1 MSERSERF
9 TIEQTLPNERFDTFL
24 RARYPAMS
32 RGAIQRL
39 IELGHIQVNGEPVK
53 PTHRPRAGEEVTVRW
68 PEPGVSEVTPEEIPL
83 EIIYEDKDLLVL
95 SKPPGIVVHPSVG
108 HERGTLVN
116 ALLHHCKG
124 QLSGIGGIERPG
136 IVHRLDIDTSGCLV
150 VAKNDL
156 AHVNLQK
163 QFAGR
168 TMEKVY
174 LAIVCGEIQRPGG
187 DIRAN
192 IERHPSHR
200 KRMTVADD
208 MGGREARTEYRVK
221 QRLNHATLVEIILH
235 TGRTHQIRVH
245 FQHLGYPVFGDLTYG
260 KRQTQR
266 LTESTNVIPQR
277 IMLHAWKLSFAHPR
291 TERLLSFES
300 PIPKDMSTTL
310 RALKGL
316 ENFPGWLTDYRS

>member
-1 MSERSERF
+1 MSEAEPGRTERF
-9 TIEQTLPNERFDTFL
+9 TIEQTLPNERFDTYL

-39 IELGHIQVNGEPVK
+39 IELGHIRVNSEEIK
-53 PTHRPRAGEEVTVRW
+53 PTHRPRAGEEVSIYW
-68 PEPGVSEVTPEEIPL
+68 PEPGVSEVKPEKIKL
-83 EIIYEDKDLLVL
+83 DIIFEDKDLLVIN
-95 SKPPGIVVHPSVG
+95 KPPGMVVHPSIG
-108 HERGTLVN
+108 HERGTVVN

-150 VAKNDL
+150 VAKNDV

-168 TMEKVY
+168 TMEKIY
-174 LAIVCGEIQRPGG
+174 LAIVCGKIERPGG
-187 DIRAN
+187 EIRAN
-192 IERHPSHR
+192 IDRHPSHR
-200 KRMTVADD
+200 KRMAVTED

-221 QRLNHATLVEIILH
+221 QRLNDATLVEVVLH

-245 FQHLGYPVFGDLTYG
+245 FQHLGYPVFGDMTYG

-266 LTESTNVIPQR
+266 LTETTGVAPPR
-277 IMLHAWKLSFAHPR
+277 IMLHAWKLTFAHPR
-291 TERLLSFES
+291 SDRLLAFAA
-300 PIPKDMSTTL
+300 PIPADMAGTI
-310 RALKGL
+310 RAL
-316 ENFPGWLTDYRS
+316 EP

>member
-1 MSERSERF
+1 MNAEPGRSERF
-9 TIEQTLPNERFDTFL
+9 TVEQTLPNERFDTYL
-24 RARYPAMS
+24 RGRYPAMS

-39 IELGHIQVNGEPVK
+39 LELGHIRVDGEEVK
-53 PTHRPRAGEEVTVRW
+53 PTHRPKAGEEVSIHW
-68 PEPGVSEVTPEEIPL
+68 PEPGVSEVKPEKIKL
-83 EIIYEDKDLLVL
+83 DIIYEDKDLLVINK
-95 SKPPGIVVHPSVG
+95 SPGMVVHPSVG

-168 TMEKVY
+168 TMEKIY
-174 LAIVCGEIQRPGG
+174 LAIVCGCIERLGG
-187 DIRAN
+187 EIRAN

-200 KRMTVADD
+200 KRMTVTED

-221 QRLNHATLVEIILH
+221 QRLKDATLVEITLH

-260 KRQTQR
+260 KRQSQR
-266 LTESTNVIPQR
+266 LTESTGVTPAR
-277 IMLHAWKLSFAHPR
+277 IMLHAWKLTFAHPR
-291 TERLLSFES
+291 TERMLAFES
-300 PIPKDMSTTL
+300 PVPSDMASTV
-310 RALKGL
+310 RALKT
-316 ENFPGWLTDYRS
+316 TDQ

>member
-1 MSERSERF
+1 MSARSERF
-9 TIEQTLPNERFDTFL
+9 TVEQTRPNERFDTYL
-24 RARYPAMS
+24 RTRYPAMS

-39 IELGHIQVNGEPVK
+39 IELGHIRVDGKEIK
-53 PTHRPRAGEEVTVRW
+53 PTHPPRAGQEVTIYW
-68 PEPGVSEVTPEEIPL
+68 PEPGASELQPEEIGL
-83 EIIYEDKDLLVL
+83 EIIYEDKDLLVIN
-95 SKPPGIVVHPSVG
+95 KAPGMVVHPSVG

-124 QLSGIGGIERPG
+124 QLSGVGGVERPG
-136 IVHRLDIDTSGCLV
+136 IVHRLDIDTSGCLI

-168 TMEKVY
+168 TMEKLY
-174 LAIVCGEIQRPGG
+174 LAIVCGAIERSSGE
-187 DIRAN
+187 IRAN

-221 QRLNHATLVEIILH
+221 QRLKDTTLVEITLH

-245 FQHLGYPVFGDLTYG
+245 FQHLGYPVFGDRTYG

-266 LTESTNVIPQR
+266 VQESTGVVPPR
-277 IMLHAWKLSFAHPR
+277 IMLHAWRLTFVHPR
-291 TERLLSFES
+291 TERILSFES
-300 PIPKDMSTTL
+300 PIPNDMSTAI
-310 RALKGL
+310 RALKIMQ
-316 ENFPGWLTDYRS
+316 S

>member
-1 MSERSERF
+1 MSGRSESF
-9 TIEQTLPNERFDTFL
+9 TVEKTLLDERFDTYL
-24 RARYPAMS
+24 RGRYPAMS

-39 IELGHIQVNGEPVK
+39 LELGHIKVNGETVK
-53 PTHRPRAGEEVTVRW
+53 ATHRPRAGEEVSIDW
-68 PEPGVSEVTPEEIPL
+68 PEPGVSEVKPEKIAL
-83 EIIYEDKDLLVL
+83 DIIYEDKDLLVIN
-95 SKPPGIVVHPSVG
+95 KPPDMVVHPSVG

-116 ALLHHCKG
+116 ALLYHCKG

-174 LAIVCGEIQRPGG
+174 LAILCGRIERPGG
-187 DIRAN
+187 EIRAN
-192 IERHPSHR
+192 IDRHPSHR
-200 KRMTVADD
+200 KRMTVTED

-221 QRLNHATLVEIILH
+221 QRFKDTTLVEVVLH

-245 FQHLGYPVFGDLTYG
+245 FQHLGYPVFGDMTYG

-266 LTESTNVIPQR
+266 VTESTGVTPPR
-277 IMLHAWKLSFAHPR
+277 IMLHAWKLNFTHPR
-291 TERLLSFES
+291 TERVRAFEAPVPS
-300 PIPKDMSTTL
+300 DMAATT
-310 RALKGL
+310 RKLKI
-316 ENFPGWLTDYRS
+316 

>member
-1 MSERSERF
+1 MSGRSERF
-9 TIEQTLPNERFDTFL
+9 TVDQTLPNERFDTYL
-24 RARYPAMS
+24 RGRYPAMS

-39 IELGHIQVNGEPVK
+39 IDLGHIQVDGQPVK
-53 PTHRPRAGEEVTVRW
+53 PTHRPRAGEEVSVYW
-68 PEPGVSEVTPEEIPL
+68 PEPGPSEVKPEEIAL
-83 EIIYEDKDLLVL
+83 DVIYEDRDLLIINK
-95 SKPPGIVVHPSVG
+95 SPGIVVHPSVG

-124 QLSGIGGIERPG
+124 QLSGIGGVERPG

-150 VAKNDL
+150 VAKNDV

-168 TMEKVY
+168 TMEKIY
-174 LAIVCGEIQRPGG
+174 LAIVCGTIERAGG
-187 DIRAN
+187 EIRAN

-200 KRMTVADD
+200 KRMTVSED

-221 QRLNHATLVEIILH
+221 ERFKEATLVEVALH

-266 LTESTNVIPQR
+266 VTEATGVTPAR

-291 TERLLSFES
+291 TERLLAFEA
-300 PIPKDMSTTL
+300 PIPKDMAATI
-310 RALKGL
+310 RKLK
-316 ENFPGWLTDYRS
+316 P

>member
-1 MSERSERF
+1 MSGRSERF
-9 TIEQTLPNERFDTFL
+9 TVEKTLPNERFDTYL
-24 RARYPAMS
+24 RGRYPAMS

-39 IELGHIQVNGEPVK
+39 IELGHIQVNGAAIK
-53 PTHRPRAGEEVTVRW
+53 PTHRPSAGDEVTVYW
-68 PEPGVSEVTPEEIPL
+68 PEPGVSEVKAEKIAL
-83 EIIYEDKDLLVL
+83 DIIYEDKDLLVIN
-95 SKPPGIVVHPSVG
+95 KAPGMVVHPSVG

-150 VAKNDL
+150 VAKNDV
-156 AHVNLQK
+156 AHTTLQK

-168 TMEKVY
+168 TMEKIY
-174 LAIVCGEIQRPGG
+174 LAIVCGELTRPGG
-187 DIRAN
+187 EIRAN

-200 KRMTVADD
+200 KRMAVSED

-221 QRLNHATLVEIILH
+221 RRLKDTTLVEIVLH

-245 FQHLGYPVFGDLTYG
+245 FQHLGYPVFGDPTYG

-266 LTESTNVIPQR
+266 VKESTGVEPPR

-291 TERLLSFES
+291 TERVLAFEA
-300 PIPKDMSTTL
+300 PVPADMNSTL
-310 RALKGL
+310 KALHA
-316 ENFPGWLTDYRS
+316 

>member
-1 MSERSERF
+1 MTDRDERF
-9 TIEQTLPNERFDTFL
+9 TIEQTLPNERFDTYL
-24 RARYPAMS
+24 RGRYPAMS

-39 IELGHIQVNGEPVK
+39 IDLGHIQVNGESVK
-53 PTHRPRAGEEVTVRW
+53 PTHRPRAGEEVTVHW
-68 PEPGVSEVTPEEIPL
+68 PEPGVSEVKPEAIAL
-83 EIIYEDKDLLVL
+83 EIIYEDKDLIVIN
-95 SKPPGIVVHPSVG
+95 KAPGMVVHPSIG

-124 QLSGIGGIERPG
+124 KLSGIGGIERPG

-156 AHVNLQK
+156 AHVALQK

-168 TMEKVY
+168 TMEKIY
-174 LAIVCGEIQRPGG
+174 LAIVCGEISRDDGE
-187 DIRAN
+187 IRAN

-200 KRMTVADD
+200 KRMAVTED

-221 QRLNHATLVEIILH
+221 QRLNTATLVEVILH

-245 FQHLGYPVFGDLTYG
+245 FQHLGYPLFGDLTYG

-266 LTESTNVIPQR
+266 LTEATGIQPPR

-291 TERLLSFES
+291 TERELGFEA
-300 PIPKDMSTTL
+300 PVPADMKKTL
-310 RALKGL
+310 RELKA
-316 ENFPGWLTDYRS
+316 

>member
-1 MSERSERF
+1 MSGRSESF
-9 TIEQTLPNERFDTFL
+9 TVEKTLPDERFDTYL
-24 RARYPAMS
+24 RGRYPAMS

-39 IELGHIQVNGEPVK
+39 IELGHIKVDGETVK
-53 PTHRPRAGEEVTVRW
+53 ATRRPRAGEEVSIYW
-68 PEPGVSEVTPEEIPL
+68 PEPGVSEVKPEKIAL
-83 EIIYEDKDLLVL
+83 DIIYEDKDLLVIN
-95 SKPPGIVVHPSVG
+95 KPPDMVVHPSVG

-116 ALLHHCKG
+116 ALLYHCKG

-174 LAIVCGEIQRPGG
+174 LAILCGRIERPGG
-187 DIRAN
+187 EIRAN
-192 IERHPSHR
+192 IDRHPSHR
-200 KRMTVADD
+200 KRMTVTED

-221 QRLNHATLVEIILH
+221 QRFKDTTLVEVVLH

-245 FQHLGYPVFGDLTYG
+245 FQHLGYPVFGDMTYG

-266 LTESTNVIPQR
+266 VTESTGVTPPR
-277 IMLHAWKLSFAHPR
+277 IMLHAWKLNFTHPR
-291 TERLLSFES
+291 TERVRAFEAPVPS
-300 PIPKDMSTTL
+300 DMAATT
-310 RALKGL
+310 RKLKI
-316 ENFPGWLTDYRS
+316 

>member
-1 MSERSERF
+1 MSARNERF
-9 TIEQTLPNERFDTFL
+9 TIEQTLPNERFDTYL
-24 RARYPAMS
+24 RGRYPAMS

-39 IELGHIQVNGEPVK
+39 IELGHIRVNGEEVK
-53 PTHRPRAGEEVTVRW
+53 LTHRPRAGEEVTVVW
-68 PEPGVSEVTPEEIPL
+68 PEPGVSEVKPEKIAL
-83 EIIYEDKDLLVL
+83 DVLYEDKDLLVIN
-95 SKPPGIVVHPSVG
+95 KAPGIVVHPSVG
-108 HERGTLVN
+108 HERGTMVN

-168 TMEKVY
+168 TMEKIY
-174 LAIVCGEIQRPGG
+174 LAIVCGTIERPGG
-187 DIRAN
+187 EIRAN

-200 KRMTVADD
+200 KRMTVAED

-221 QRLNHATLVEIILH
+221 QRLNDATLVEVVLH

-245 FQHLGYPVFGDLTYG
+245 FQHLGYPVMGDMTYG
-260 KRQTQR
+260 KRQTLR
-266 LTESTNVIPQR
+266 LKESTGIAPPR
-277 IMLHAWKLSFAHPR
+277 IMLHAWKLSFMHPR
-291 TERLLSFES
+291 TERLLSLEA
-300 PIPKDMSTTL
+300 PVPPDVRTIVT
-310 RALKGL
+310 ALA
-316 ENFPGWLTDYRS
+316 RR

>member
-1 MSERSERF
+1 MIGRTERF
-9 TIEQTLPNERFDTFL
+9 TIEQTLPNERFDTYL
-24 RARYPAMS
+24 RTRYPAMS

-39 IELGHIQVNGEPVK
+39 IDLGHIKVNGEEVK
-53 PTHRPRAGEEVTVRW
+53 PTHRPRAGEEVSIYW
-68 PEPGVSEVTPEEIPL
+68 PEPGVSEVKPEDIEL
-83 EIIYEDKDLLVL
+83 DLLYEDSDLLVIN
-95 SKPPGIVVHPSVG
+95 KPPGMVVHPSVG

-116 ALLHHCKG
+116 ALLHHCRG

-168 TMEKVY
+168 TIDKIY
-174 LAIVCGEIQRPGG
+174 LAIVCGSIDRPGG
-187 DIRAN
+187 EIRAN
-192 IERHPSHR
+192 IDRHPSHR
-200 KRMTVADD
+200 KRMAVTED
-208 MGGREARTEYRVK
+208 MGGRDARTEYRVK
-221 QRLNHATLVEIILH
+221 QRLKDTTLVEIVLH

-245 FQHLGYPVFGDLTYG
+245 FQHLGYPVLGDVTYG

-266 LTESTNVIPQR
+266 VKELTGAEPPR

-291 TERLLSFES
+291 LERLVSFEAPVPS
-300 PIPKDMSTTL
+300 DMAAQI
-310 RALKGL
+310 RQLK
-316 ENFPGWLTDYRS
+316 FP

>member
-1 MSERSERF
+1 MSARSERF
-9 TIEQTLPNERFDTFL
+9 TIEQTLPNERFDTYL
-24 RARYPAMS
+24 RGRYPAMS

-39 IELGHIQVNGEPVK
+39 IDLGHIRVNGEEVK
-53 PTHRPRAGEEVTVRW
+53 LTHRPRAGEEVTVHW
-68 PEPGVSEVTPEEIPL
+68 PEPGVSEVKPEKIAL
-83 EIIYEDKDLLVL
+83 HVLYEDKDLLIIN
-95 SKPPGIVVHPSVG
+95 KAPGIVVHPSVG

-163 QFAGR
+163 QFSGR
-168 TMEKVY
+168 TMEKIY
-174 LAIVCGEIQRPGG
+174 LAIVCGVIERPAGE
-187 DIRAN
+187 IRAN

-200 KRMTVADD
+200 KRMTVTPD
-208 MGGREARTEYRVK
+208 MGGREARTEYSVK
-221 QRLNHATLVEIILH
+221 QRLKNATLVEVVLH

-245 FQHLGYPVFGDLTYG
+245 FQHLGYPVLGDLTYG

-266 LTESTNVIPQR
+266 VTENTGVAPPR
-277 IMLHAWKLSFAHPR
+277 IMLHAWKLSFAHPS
-291 TERLLSFES
+291 TERVMSFEA
-300 PIPKDMSTTL
+300 PIPTDMNKTV
-310 RALKGL
+310 RALKAVCH
-316 ENFPGWLTDYRS
+316 SQS

>member
-1 MSERSERF
+1 MNQRSERF
-9 TIEQTLPNERFDTFL
+9 TIEQTLPNERFDTYL

-39 IELGHIQVNGEPVK
+39 IELGHITVDGQTVK
-53 PTHRPRAGEEVTVRW
+53 PTHRPRAGEEVRVSW
-68 PEPGVSEVTPEEIPL
+68 PEPGVSEVKPEKIAL
-83 EIIYEDKDLLVL
+83 DVLYEDADLLVIN
-95 SKPPGIVVHPSVG
+95 KPPGIVVHPSVG

-124 QLSGIGGIERPG
+124 QLSGIGGVERPG

-168 TMEKVY
+168 TMEKTY
-174 LAIVCGEIQRPGG
+174 LALVCGTIERPGG

-192 IERHPSHR
+192 IDRHPSHR
-200 KRMTVADD
+200 KRMTVTAD

-221 QRLNHATLVEIILH
+221 QRLNEATLVEAVLH

-245 FQHLGYPVFGDLTYG
+245 FQHLGYPVLGDLTYG

-266 LTESTNVIPQR
+266 VIEATGVTPPR
-277 IMLHAWKLSFAHPR
+277 IMLHAWKLSFTHPR
-291 TERLLSFES
+291 TARTMAFEA
-300 PIPKDMSTTL
+300 PVPADMSVMA
-310 RALKGL
+310 RALKA
-316 ENFPGWLTDYRS
+316 

>member
-1 MSERSERF
+1 MSVRSERF
-9 TIEQTLPNERFDTFL
+9 TIEQTLPNVRFDTYL
-24 RARYPAMS
+24 RGRYPAMS
-32 RGAIQRL
+32 RGAIKRL
-39 IELGHIQVNGEPVK
+39 IDLGHIRVNGEEVK
-53 PTHRPRAGEEVTVRW
+53 LTHRPRAGEEVTVYW
-68 PEPGVSEVTPEEIPL
+68 PEPGASEVKPEEIAL
-83 EIIYEDKDLLVL
+83 DVLYEDEDLLIIN
-95 SKPPGIVVHPSVG
+95 KAPGIVVHPSVG

-124 QLSGIGGIERPG
+124 RLSGIGGVERPG

-174 LAIVCGEIQRPGG
+174 LSIVCGVIERSGG
-187 DIRAN
+187 EIRAN

-200 KRMTVADD
+200 KRMAVTAD
-208 MGGREARTEYRVK
+208 MGGREARTTYRVK
-221 QRLNHATLVEIILH
+221 QRLNGATLVEVVLH

-245 FQHLGYPVFGDLTYG
+245 FQHLGYPVLGDLTYG

-266 LTESTNVIPQR
+266 VKESTGVTPPR

-291 TERLLSFES
+291 TERILSFES
-300 PIPKDMSTTL
+300 PIPADMNKTV
-310 RALKGL
+310 RALKAL
-316 ENFPGWLTDYRS
+316 CQSQS

>member
-1 MSERSERF
+1 MSGRSESF
-9 TIEQTLPNERFDTFL
+9 TVEKTLPNERFDTYL
-24 RARYPAMS
+24 RGRYPAMS

-39 IELGHIQVNGEPVK
+39 LELGHIKVNGEAVK
-53 PTHRPRAGEEVTVRW
+53 ATHRPRAGEEVSVYW
-68 PEPGVSEVTPEEIPL
+68 PEPGVSEVKPEKIAL
-83 EIIYEDKDLLVL
+83 DVIYEDKDLLVIN
-95 SKPPGIVVHPSVG
+95 KPPDMVVHPSVG

-116 ALLHHCKG
+116 ALLYHCKG
-124 QLSGIGGIERPG
+124 QLSGIGGVERPG

-174 LAIVCGEIQRPGG
+174 LAIVCGKIEPPGG
-187 DIRAN
+187 EIRAN

-200 KRMTVADD
+200 KRMTVTED

-221 QRLNHATLVEIILH
+221 QPLKDTTLVEVVLH

-245 FQHLGYPVFGDLTYG
+245 FQHLGYPVFGDMTYG

-266 LTESTNVIPQR
+266 VTESTDVTPPR
-277 IMLHAWKLSFAHPR
+277 IMLHAWKLNFTHPR
-291 TERLLSFES
+291 TERVLAFEA
-300 PIPKDMSTTL
+300 PIPSDIAATL
-310 RALKGL
+310 RALK
-316 ENFPGWLTDYRS
+316 S